1 MSQRPSTTGHRTDRP
16 AGRRAGYV
24 IAVLVNAVLLWLINV
39 SPGWQTLSWITDRF
53 ADVVWVINLSLI
65 ASIVANAIYVAYDPP
80 RFRAAC
86 QIVIS
91 LIGLGA
97 SVLLLQVFPFDFS
110 AYTLPWA
117 TVARVVLVIAI
128 VGSAIS
134 VLVEVVRLVRGGT
147 RRG

>member
-1 MSQRPSTTGHRTDRP
+1 MSEQRSIASHRADRP

-24 IAVLVNAVLLWLINV
+24 IAVLINAVLLWLINV
-39 SPGWQTLSWITDRF
+39 SPGWQALSWLTERF
-53 ADVVWVINLSLI
+53 ADVVWLINLSLF
-65 ASIVANAIYVAYDPP
+65 ASLVANAVFVVFDPP

-97 SVLLLQVFPFDFS
+97 SVLLLQVFPFDFT
-110 AYTLPWA
+110 AYSLPWA
-117 TVARVVLVIAI
+117 TFTRVVLVIAI

-134 VLVEVVRLVRGGT
+134 VVVEVVRLVRGGA
-147 RRG
+147 RGG